1 MSLALDHRCIARLI
15 LHFDSDFPDPVKHE
29 RRQYALYWQDKL
41 KDNDRVEF
49 PDSLLDD
56 FAGKTEGFSFAYMK
70 EAL

>member
-1 MSLALDHRCIARLI
+1 MALDQSRQRQLI
-15 LHFDSDFPDPVKHE
+15 TNRRSNFPDPVKHE
-29 RRQYALYWQDKL
+29 RRQYALYWQAKL
-41 KDNDRVEF
+41 KDNDRIEF